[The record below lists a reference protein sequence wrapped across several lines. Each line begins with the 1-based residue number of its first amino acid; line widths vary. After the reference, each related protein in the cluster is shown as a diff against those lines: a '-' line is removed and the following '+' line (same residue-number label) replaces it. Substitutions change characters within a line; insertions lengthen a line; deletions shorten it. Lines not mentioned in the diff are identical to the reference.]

1 MFIVELEKGVYLA
14 DGEGDPAR
22 TLVAREAAKFK
33 TMAEAAKALTKARK
47 YRPFEKACIV
57 GSGGVGR

>member
-1 MFIVELEKGVYLA
+1 MFTVELEKGVYLA
-14 DGEGDPAR
+14 DGDGDPAR
-22 TLVAREAAKFK
+22 TLVEENAKRFPTMLDAARV
-33 TMAEAAKALTKARK
+33 LTEARK